1 MHQANYLKEKG
12 SGCGSVGRADA
23 SDTRGPRFKSS
34 HQQKN
39 IYILKIC
46 LLSTVNQKDEN
57 KEKEAGKAYLFK
69 INYLKES

>member
-1 MHQANYLKEKG
+1 MKFERQMAKIISVKMHQANYLKEKG

-46 LLSTVNQKDEN
+46 LLSTVN
-57 KEKEAGKAYLFK
+57 
-69 INYLKES
+69 